1 MRAVSKEQTMSEAE
15 TERAV
20 VGIVGLPGSGKSE
33 AAAVAEE
40 LGVPVVTMGDV
51 IRAACRER
59 DLDPAT
65 HHGQVAQQLRAEN
78 GPAAIAEESLPSI
91 EAALAD
97 AGLVLVD
104 GIRSDVEVERFE
116 TAFGDAFTLVSV
128 ETPFETRAERLDL
141 RGRDA
146 DSDEG
151 GESLAERDERELEF
165 GMGEAMDRAEL
176 TLENTGSLER
186 FHDAVREL
194 LRSKQTREASTARP
208 YTLEAEITA
217 PVYETER
224 RERVT
229 EAVTGVFP
237 DADTELEHGELRAT
251 VHDLEHL
258 SELLHRQS
266 ILDTARGVFFD
277 NRRGET
283 FSFRLKKQA
292 AFVGVVN
299 FVVDDPGELGAI
311 AVRVRVEEPSVE
323 ATINEVAPPTED
335 GDPVDV

>member
-1 MRAVSKEQTMSEAE
+1 MSDAE

-33 AAAVAEE
+33 AATVAEE

-59 DLDPAT
+59 GLDPAT

-78 GPAAIAEESLPSI
+78 GPAAIAEASLPSI
-91 EAALAD
+91 EEGLAD

-116 TAFGDAFTLVSV
+116 SAFGDVFTLVSV
-128 ETPFETRAERLDL
+128 ETPFETRAERLDM

-165 GMGEAMDRAEL
+165 GMGEAMDRAEI
-176 TLENTGSLER
+176 TLENTGSLGQ
-186 FHDAVREL
+186 FHDRIREL
-194 LRSKQTREASTARP
+194 LNSKRSREEPTAQS
-208 YTLEAEITA
+208 YTVEVEITA

-224 RERVT
+224 RERVA
-229 EAVTGVFP
+229 EAITGVFP
-237 DADTELEHGELRAT
+237 DADTAFAHGELRAT
-251 VHDLEHL
+251 VHTLEHL
-258 SELLHRQS
+258 SKLLHRQS

-277 NRRGET
+277 NRRGDT

-323 ATINEVAPPTED
+323 AAINEVAPPTED
-335 GDPVDV
+335 GEPVDV

>member
-1 MRAVSKEQTMSEAE
+1 MNEAE

-33 AAAVAEE
+33 AATVAEE
-40 LGVPVVTMGDV
+40 LDVPVVTMGDV

-78 GPAAIAEESLPSI
+78 GPAAIAEASLPSI
-91 EAALAD
+91 EDGLAD
-97 AGLVLVD
+97 AGVVVVD
-104 GIRSDVEVERFE
+104 GIRSEVEVERFE

-141 RGRDA
+141 RNRDA
-146 DSDEG
+146 DSNEG
-151 GESLAERDERELEF
+151 GESLAERDEREREF
-165 GMGEAMDRAEL
+165 GMGEAMDRAGL

-186 FHDAVREL
+186 FHDEVRKL
-194 LRSKQTREASTARP
+194 LHSKQSPEESTEQP

-217 PVYETER
+217 PVYDTELT
-224 RERVT
+224 ERVT
-229 EAVTGVFP
+229 EAITGVFP
-237 DADTELEHGELRAT
+237 DADTEFEHGELRAT
-251 VHDLEHL
+251 VHNLEHL

-266 ILDTARGVFFD
+266 ILDTARGVFFG
-277 NRRGET
+277 NQRGDT
-283 FSFRLKKQA
+283 FSFRIKKQA

-323 ATINEVAPPTED
+323 AVINNVAPPTED
-335 GDPVDV
+335 GKPVDV

>member
-1 MRAVSKEQTMSEAE
+1 MSDAE

-33 AAAVAEE
+33 AATVAEE

-59 DLDPAT
+59 GLDPAT

-78 GPAAIAEESLPSI
+78 GPAAIAEASLPSI
-91 EAALAD
+91 EEGLAD

-116 TAFGDAFTLVSV
+116 SAFGDVFTLVSV
-128 ETPFETRAERLDL
+128 ETPFETRAERLDI

-165 GMGEAMDRAEL
+165 GMGEAMDRAGI
-176 TLENTGSLER
+176 TLENTGSLGQ
-186 FHDAVREL
+186 FHDRIREL
-194 LRSKQTREASTARP
+194 LNSKRPREEPTAQS
-208 YTLEAEITA
+208 YTVEVEITA

-224 RERVT
+224 RERVA
-229 EAVTGVFP
+229 EAITGVFP
-237 DADTELEHGELRAT
+237 DADTAFAHGELRTT
-251 VHDLEHL
+251 VHTLEHL
-258 SELLHRQS
+258 SKLLHRQS

-277 NRRGET
+277 NRRGDT

-323 ATINEVAPPTED
+323 AAINEVAPPTED
-335 GDPVDV
+335 GEPVDV

>member
-1 MRAVSKEQTMSEAE
+1 MSDAE
-15 TERAV
+15 RERAV

-33 AAAVAEE
+33 AATVAEE

-59 DLDPAT
+59 GLDPAT
-65 HHGQVAQQLRAEN
+65 HHGQVAKQLRAEN
-78 GPAAIAEESLPSI
+78 GPAAIAEASLPSI
-91 EAALAD
+91 EEELAD
-97 AGLVLVD
+97 SGLVLVD

-116 TAFGDAFTLVSV
+116 TAFGDVFTLVSV
-128 ETPFETRAERLDL
+128 ETPFETRAERLDV

-165 GMGEAMDRAEL
+165 GMGEAIDRAEI
-176 TLENTGSLER
+176 TLENTGSLES
-186 FHDAVREL
+186 FHDRVREL
-194 LRSKQTREASTARP
+194 LDSEQPREEPTDQS

-217 PVYETER
+217 PVYDTER
-224 RERVT
+224 RERVA
-229 EAVTGVFP
+229 EAIAGVFP
-237 DADTELEHGELRAT
+237 DADTEFEHGELRAA
-251 VHDLEHL
+251 VHSLEHL

-266 ILDTARGVFFD
+266 ILDTARGVFFG
-277 NRRGET
+277 NQRGDT

-299 FVVDDPGELGAI
+299 FVVDEAGELGAI
-311 AVRVRVEEPSVE
+311 AVRVRVDEPSVE
-323 ATINEVAPPTED
+323 AAINEIAPPTED
-335 GDPVDV
+335 GEPVDV

>member
-1 MRAVSKEQTMSEAE
+1 MSDAE

-59 DLDPAT
+59 GLDPAT

-78 GPAAIAEESLPSI
+78 GPAAIAEASLPSI
-91 EAALAD
+91 EEGLAD

-116 TAFGDAFTLVSV
+116 SAFGDVFTLVSV
-128 ETPFETRAERLDL
+128 ETPFETRAERLDM

-165 GMGEAMDRAEL
+165 GMGEAMDRAGI
-176 TLENTGSLER
+176 TLENTGSLGQ
-186 FHDAVREL
+186 FHDRIREL
-194 LRSKQTREASTARP
+194 LNSKRPREEPTAQS
-208 YTLEAEITA
+208 YTIEVEITA

-224 RERVT
+224 RERVA
-229 EAVTGVFP
+229 EAITGVFP
-237 DADTELEHGELRAT
+237 DADTAFAHGELRTT
-251 VHDLEHL
+251 VHTLEHL
-258 SELLHRQS
+258 SKLLHRQS

-277 NRRGET
+277 NRRGDT

-311 AVRVRVEEPSVE
+311 AVRVRVEEPAVE
-323 ATINEVAPPTED
+323 AAINEVAPPTED
-335 GDPVDV
+335 GEPVDV